1 MCVCVC
7 VCVYVC
13 VCVHVRMCV
22 CVSVYARRFYV
33 GEATVPVVPSTST
46 DMQDILAANVGELI
60 YCGLRYRESGES

>member
-1 MCVCVC
+1 MCVN

-13 VCVHVRMCV
+13 VYVCTCACV

-33 GEATVPVVPSTST
+33 GEATVPVVTSTST